1 MFGRLYY
8 REIYENGDLCE
19 ENNMKR
25 HTEVRIIYCGNRAS
39 EIKQVKEM
47 SLCSYR
53 ITVCFNEME
62 KLERYKYT
70 TDICPY
76 CNKPY
81 ILLLLFI
88 LIDF

>member
-8 REIYENGDLCE
+8 REIYENGDICE
-19 ENNMKR
+19 ENKIKR
-25 HTEVRIIYCGNRAS
+25 HTEVRIIYCGNGAS

-62 KLERYKYT
+62 KLERYKYRI
-70 TDICPY
+70 DICPY
-76 CNKPY
+76 CKKPY
-81 ILLLLFI
+81 IYYYT
-88 LIDF
+88 